1 MDVIDAMAL
10 SGTSGET
17 IDNMFG
23 DGCGDIVWWCYD
35 GFGPGPIGARK
46 LEADR
51 LHTELANIKR
61 GGGVPQF
68 GGAARSQPRD
78 RETVN
83 KSTVYECMCKYPM

>member
-23 DGCGDIVWWCYD
+23 DGCGDIVWWCID

-51 LHTELANIKR
+51 LHTELAILSMEEECLNL
-61 GGGVPQF
+61 
-68 GGAARSQPRD
+68 AALLGLNQ
-78 RETVN
+78 EI
-83 KSTVYECMCKYPM
+83 EQL